1 MEFRFINLLS
11 LMSTGIVQYKVELD
25 VLANA
30 RGKRQ
35 APMTDTEI
43 INKVRTCVFNGT
55 NKIELFISDIF

>member
-25 VLANA
+25 VW
-30 RGKRQ
+30 Q